1 MMSYV
6 WDALW
11 QALYAQGAGLII
23 FLAGLSVGLGT
34 QGVVLLV
41 NRVTPVR
48 FAINLLL
55 SAVIYLAGALVW
67 MASIWL
73 IGRYVFAT
81 TIPFMQVV
89 AAVSLAYVP
98 LLYAALVLLPY
109 IGPAIGVLLEL
120 WSLAIAVTAVGVAYQ
135 LPPWKALLCVVLGWL
150 LLLLAR
156 FLLGRPAARLD
167 RWLWTV
173 TTGRADRI
181 EVGQLPPLQIEAA
194 PEEASPAEVRP

>member
-1 MMSYV
+1 MSHL
-6 WDALW
+6 WDVLW
-11 QALYAQGAGLII
+11 QTLYVQGAGLII
-23 FLAGLSVGLGT
+23 FLAGLSVGLGS
-34 QGVVLLV
+34 QSVVLLV
-41 NRVTPVR
+41 NRVTPIR
-48 FAINLLL
+48 FALNLLL
-55 SAVIYLAGALVW
+55 SAAIYLAGALIW

-120 WSLAIAVTAVGVAYQ
+120 WSLVIAVTAVGVAYQ
-135 LPPWKALLCVVLGWL
+135 LPAWKALLCVVLGWL

-167 RWLWTV
+167 HWLWMV
-173 TTGRADRI
+173 TTGHPERLA
-181 EVGQLPPLQIEAA
+181 VGQLPPLLIDA
-194 PEEASPAEVRP
+194 PPDEASTAEVRR

>member
-1 MMSYV
+1 MSHL
-6 WDALW
+6 WDVLW
-11 QALYAQGAGLII
+11 QTLYVQGAGLII
-23 FLAGLSVGLGT
+23 FLAGLSVGLGS
-34 QGVVLLV
+34 QSVVLLV
-41 NRVTPVR
+41 NRVTPIR
-48 FAINLLL
+48 FALNLLL
-55 SAVIYLAGALVW
+55 SAAIYLAGALIW

-120 WSLAIAVTAVGVAYQ
+120 WSLVIAVTAVGVAYQ
-135 LPPWKALLCVVLGWL
+135 LPAWKALLCVVLGWL

-167 RWLWTV
+167 HWLWTV
-173 TTGRADRI
+173 TTGHPERLA
-181 EVGQLPPLQIEAA
+181 VGQLPPLLIDAP
-194 PEEASPAEVRP
+194 PEEASPAEVRR

>member
-1 MMSYV
+1 MNHL
-6 WDALW
+6 WDVLW
-11 QALYAQGAGLII
+11 QTLYAQGAGLII
-23 FLAGLSVGLGT
+23 FLAGLSVGLGS
-34 QGVVLLV
+34 QSVVLLV
-41 NRVTPVR
+41 NRVTPIR

-55 SAVIYLAGALVW
+55 SAAIYLAGALIW

-81 TIPFMQVV
+81 TIPFIQVV

-120 WSLAIAVTAVGVAYQ
+120 WSLVIAVTAVGVAYQ
-135 LPPWKALLCVVLGWL
+135 LPAWKALLCVVLGWL

-167 RWLWTV
+167 HWLWTV
-173 TTGRADRI
+173 TTGHPERLA
-181 EVGQLPPLQIEAA
+181 VGQLPPLLIDA
-194 PEEASPAEVRP
+194 PPDEASAAEVRR

>member
-1 MMSYV
+1 MNHL
-6 WDALW
+6 WDVLW
-11 QALYAQGAGLII
+11 QTLYVQGAGLII
-23 FLAGLSVGLGT
+23 FLAGLSVGLGS
-34 QGVVLLV
+34 QSVVLLV
-41 NRVTPVR
+41 NRVTPAR
-48 FAINLLL
+48 FAVNLLL
-55 SAVIYLAGALVW
+55 SAAIYLAGALIW

-120 WSLAIAVTAVGVAYQ
+120 WSLAIAVAAVGVAYR
-135 LPPWKALLCVVLGWL
+135 LPAWKALLCVVLGWL

-167 RWLWTV
+167 RWLWTI
-173 TTGRADRI
+173 TTGRTDRI
-181 EVGQLPPLQIEAA
+181 EVGQLPPLLLDAP